1 MATAAATRARGGRRF
16 RSAEEMRE
24 VLDRVLTV
32 VNRDENAGPLLQAT
46 GMRFRLRCPELKL
59 VLSIAASERSG
70 SYIEWSFSGSVGWKP
85 RLELTMGSEVANR
98 YLQGAESVPIAI
110 ARGRIRCSG
119 ESRSVLL
126 YLPAARLIQ
135 RPYKRLVRAEY
146 PHLALD

>member
-1 MATAAATRARGGRRF
+1 
-16 RSAEEMRE
+16 
-24 VLDRVLTV
+24 
-32 VNRDENAGPLLQAT
+32 
-46 GMRFRLRCPELKL
+46 
-59 VLSIAASERSG
+59 
-70 SYIEWSFSGSVGWKP
+70 
-85 RLELTMGSEVANR
+85 MGSEVANR